1 MNIRKPAVFI
11 ARVCGGS
18 GGPED
23 ARSRRSVALRLL
35 LRRAAKVVDGHLSFT
50 NKKHHLRLRKDSSL
64 RLGGSLDEVHLQ
76 ERLEVQVGHLVLVRD
91 VVVPGNVLPV
101 FVGS

>member
-1 MNIRKPAVFI
+1 MRAPVALSPSGCFFAV
-11 ARVCGGS
+11 R
-18 GGPED
+18 
-23 ARSRRSVALRLL
+23 RRSLMVIY
-35 LRRAAKVVDGHLSFT
+35 LSLT
-50 NKKHHLRLRKDSSL
+50 KKHHLRLRKDSSL

>member
-1 MNIRKPAVFI
+1 
-11 ARVCGGS
+11 
-18 GGPED
+18 
-23 ARSRRSVALRLL
+23 
-35 LRRAAKVVDGHLSFT
+35 
-50 NKKHHLRLRKDSSL
+50 
-64 RLGGSLDEVHLQ
+64 VHLQ